1 MREINEFANGIRGI
15 LSKIVQSSE
24 FKRAAEEIS
33 QPPRD
38 HAADY
43 SRQLNLEAEARD
55 RIPRESLHRLS
66 DIAESTRSTREG
78 LESLREDLETFRR
91 SQPPVFLQWAAIII
105 AAFGVIIALFEMLKK

>member
-1 MREINEFANGIRGI
+1 LNDLFSKLKDFAQTEQAQRII
-15 LSKIVQSSE
+15 DEASKSPGDAVRQE
-24 FKRAAEEIS
+24 TQRLMLDAAA
-33 QPPRD
+33 RD
-38 HAADY
+38 H
-43 SRQLNLEAEARD
+43 
-55 RIPRESLHRLS
+55 IPRESLHRLS

>member
-1 MREINEFANGIRGI
+1 MNNLNDLFSKLKDFAQTEQAQRII
-15 LSKIVQSSE
+15 DEASKSPGDAVRQE
-24 FKRAAEEIS
+24 TQRLMLDAAA
-33 QPPRD
+33 RD
-38 HAADY
+38 H
-43 SRQLNLEAEARD
+43 
-55 RIPRESLHRLS
+55 IPRESLHRLS

>member
-1 MREINEFANGIRGI
+1 MNNLNDLFSKLKDFAQTEQAQRII
-15 LSKIVQSSE
+15 DEASKSPGDAVRQE
-24 FKRAAEEIS
+24 TQRLMLDAAA
-33 QPPRD
+33 RD
-38 HAADY
+38 H
-43 SRQLNLEAEARD
+43 
-55 RIPRESLHRLS
+55 IPRESLHRLT